1 EIPESAQAPGL
12 AAARSKLIEDEMS
25 ASERLAYRRH
35 MDNLRYQRSVIQT
48 GLIEGHEI
56 GKQEGLIEG
65 HEKGLIEGHEI
76 GLVEGHEKG
85 LIEGHEKGLVE
96 GHEKGKLEGLTE
108 GMEKGIEQI
117 VLAGNRNGFTVE
129 QIMAFSGLSREKIL
143 EIIKANEN
151 KS

>member
-1 EIPESAQAPGL
+1 
-12 AAARSKLIEDEMS
+12 
-25 ASERLAYRRH
+25 

-65 HEKGLIEGHEI
+65 I
-76 GLVEGHEKG
+76 
-85 LIEGHEKGLVE
+85 
-96 GHEKGKLEGLTE
+96 
-108 GMEKGIEQI
+108 EKGIEQI
-117 VLAGNRNGFTVE
+117 VLTGNRNGFTVE

-143 EIIKANEN
+143 EIIKTDEK